1 MRKYYI
7 DYLRVVLMIGV
18 IILHVSAN
26 NWYGY
31 VETNRWIVFTIYS
44 AICRVAVPCF
54 FMISGAL
61 FLDDSKKLEYMKFAK
76 NHIIK
81 MIIVLFVWSMFYQV
95 YALDG
100 NINVFTIRV
109 AIKNVLLG
117 ETQTHL
123 WFLYVTIGFYLL
135 VPIIKVYTNSASK
148 NSMVY
153 TLLIIG
159 MITIGIDTLSMLT
172 GTIPVIVSNN
182 ISKMT
187 LSSGK
192 YVFYFLVGHY
202 IDKYNLPK
210 RPCRILN
217 IVGVIALG
225 LEIYITVTLSR
236 VNMIPNE
243 NWMRY
248 TSIFVAANA
257 VAVYACF
264 RNLEVTEPS
273 RLIKNMANCSMG
285 IYLVHMFWILE
296 LWKHNFT
303 TFSFNAVI
311 SVPVI
316 SIIVLTLSWIT
327 VFVLKR
333 IPVIRKFV

>member
-1 MRKYYI
+1 
-7 DYLRVVLMIGV
+7 
-18 IILHVSAN
+18 
-26 NWYGY
+26 
-31 VETNRWIVFTIYS
+31 
-44 AICRVAVPCF
+44 
-54 FMISGAL
+54 
-61 FLDDSKKLEYMKFAK
+61 
-76 NHIIK
+76 
-81 MIIVLFVWSMFYQV
+81 MIIVLFVWAMFYQV

-264 RNLEVTEPS
+264 RNLGACE
-273 RLIKNMANCSMG
+273 
-285 IYLVHMFWILE
+285 
-296 LWKHNFT
+296 
-303 TFSFNAVI
+303 TFSV
-311 SVPVI
+311 
-316 SIIVLTLSWIT
+316 
-327 VFVLKR
+327 K
-333 IPVIRKFV
+333 

>member
-31 VETNRWIVFTIYS
+31 VETNRRIVFTIYS

-81 MIIVLFVWSMFYQV
+81 MIIVLFVWAMFYQV

-192 YVFYFLVGHY
+192 YVFYFLWD
-202 IDKYNLPK
+202 I
-210 RPCRILN
+210 ILIN
-217 IVGVIALG
+217 IISL
-225 LEIYITVTLSR
+225 
-236 VNMIPNE
+236 
-243 NWMRY
+243 
-248 TSIFVAANA
+248 
-257 VAVYACF
+257 
-264 RNLEVTEPS
+264 
-273 RLIKNMANCSMG
+273 KD
-285 IYLVHMFWILE
+285 LV
-296 LWKHNFT
+296 
-303 TFSFNAVI
+303 
-311 SVPVI
+311 
-316 SIIVLTLSWIT
+316 
-327 VFVLKR
+327 VF
-333 IPVIRKFV
+333 

>member
-1 MRKYYI
+1 
-7 DYLRVVLMIGV
+7 
-18 IILHVSAN
+18 
-26 NWYGY
+26 
-31 VETNRWIVFTIYS
+31 
-44 AICRVAVPCF
+44 
-54 FMISGAL
+54 
-61 FLDDSKKLEYMKFAK
+61 
-76 NHIIK
+76 
-81 MIIVLFVWSMFYQV
+81 MIIVLFVWAMFYQV

-285 IYLVHMFWILE
+285 IYLVHMFWSLE

>member
-1 MRKYYI
+1 MVWQR
-7 DYLRVVLMIGV
+7 D
-18 IILHVSAN
+18 VSQ
-26 NWYGY
+26 
-31 VETNRWIVFTIYS
+31 VQSLI
-44 AICRVAVPCF
+44 
-54 FMISGAL
+54 
-61 FLDDSKKLEYMKFAK
+61 MKFAK

-81 MIIVLFVWSMFYQV
+81 MIIVLFVWAMFYQV

-210 RPCRILN
+210 RP
-217 IVGVIALG
+217 
-225 LEIYITVTLSR
+225 LSYFEYSR
-236 VNMIPNE
+236 G
-243 NWMRY
+243 Y
-248 TSIFVAANA
+248 
-257 VAVYACF
+257 CF
-264 RNLEVTEPS
+264 RIRN
-273 RLIKNMANCSMG
+273 
-285 IYLVHMFWILE
+285 IYYGY
-296 LWKHNFT
+296 
-303 TFSFNAVI
+303 
-311 SVPVI
+311 
-316 SIIVLTLSWIT
+316 SIEG
-327 VFVLKR
+327 
-333 IPVIRKFV
+333 